1 MMNSYLT
8 ALCLAHA
15 AGMLITG
22 LWFYPVYF
30 KKGGKRRY
38 IDIAYF
44 CGVTILGWISLIC
57 LFIDLN
63 NDET

>member
-1 MMNSYLT
+1 MINSYLT

-30 KKGGKRRY
+30 KNGKRHRY
-38 IDIAYF
+38 IDIAHYT
-44 CGVTILGWISLIC
+44 GVTILGWLSLLC
-57 LFIDLN
+57 LFLDLN
-63 NDET
+63 NDKS